1 MKHSNILAILHFKI
15 MIIVQCKLQ
24 FFDSNIILHYGWSAL
39 LCRVY
44 LGFYLVNLSNI
55 LDFGVGLFH
64 FLFFDKWSWSVSFP
78 PIFSL
83 MWSGT
88 YMLQWFWVASCSKLG
103 HDCWVLFI
111 TSGKPGIIFTQHW
124 FNQVTELSF
133 SLQKRAH
140 MFRPYWIV
148 LAIKFEWGLNVL
160 IGTGRWIVLKCSV
173 WCWIFLRFL
182 T

>member
-1 MKHSNILAILHFKI
+1 MFHIKFNQKFKYSLSFNKRMKHSNILAILHFKI

-83 MWSGT
+83 TWSGT
-88 YMLQWFWVASCSKLG
+88 YMLQWFWVASCSIVRTWLLSPLHHKWQTWDYLHSTLVQSSDRAFLFSSETCTHVQTILDSFG
-103 HDCWVLFI
+103 H
-111 TSGKPGIIFTQHW
+111 
-124 FNQVTELSF
+124 
-133 SLQKRAH
+133 
-140 MFRPYWIV
+140 
-148 LAIKFEWGLNVL
+148 
-160 IGTGRWIVLKCSV
+160 
-173 WCWIFLRFL
+173 
-182 T
+182 